1 MLRTKYIPT
10 GPVPEPEQLHPA
22 RIVRYIGP
30 NEVFTHSFHG
40 IRVIFCANE
49 DFGGEKVLVVDR
61 KDVLHSLLSI
71 GYRSGDPQ
79 FEIAEDLEELADE
92 QDMLSAIAKHPEKV
106 AKLIFPYIVAL
117 ADDGDEEEKPK
128 KRKRRTKAEIE
139 ADNTQEQLEGDDQ

>member
-1 MLRTKYIPT
+1 MIRTKYIPT
-10 GPVPEPEQLHPA
+10 GPIPEPEQLHPA

-30 NEVFTHSFHG
+30 NEVFSHSFHG
-40 IRVIFCANE
+40 VRVIFCANE

-92 QDMLSAIAKHPEKV
+92 QEMLSAIAKHPKKV
-106 AKLIFPYIVAL
+106 AELIFPFIVEL
-117 ADDGDEEEKPK
+117 AGDGEDEKPK
-128 KRKRRTKAEIE
+128 KKRTRRTKAEIE
-139 ADNTQEQLEGDDQ
+139 ADKAQEAEGDDQ